1 MSPDPAT
8 PESVA
13 GLLLAGGQSRRMGG
27 GDKCL
32 LSLAGRPI
40 LDRIVARIRP
50 QVGPMVLNANGDPSR
65 FAGFAL
71 PVVPDVVEGFAGP
84 LAGVLTGLEWAQQN
98 APGCEWVASFA
109 CDAPFVPTD
118 LVARLAAAV
127 ADEGADMACAVSG
140 ARNHPVFGLWPV
152 RLTGELRRA
161 VVGEDVRKVD
171 VWTGSYRLA
180 RAVFA
185 VDPVDPFF
193 NLNSPE
199 DIARAEEM
207 VSTHTVLT

>member
-8 PESVA
+8 PEKIA
-13 GLLLAGGQSRRMGG
+13 GLLLAGGQSRRWGG

-32 LSLAGRPI
+32 LRLAGRPI
-40 LDRIVARIRP
+40 LDHIIARVRP
-50 QVGPMVLNANGDPSR
+50 QVGPMVLNANGDPAR

-71 PVVPDVVEGFAGP
+71 PVAPDVVGGFAGP
-84 LAGVLTGLEWAQQN
+84 LAGVLTGLEWARQN

-118 LVARLAAAV
+118 LVARLIRAV
-127 ADEGADMACAVSG
+127 ADEGADMACAVSD
-140 ARNHPVFGLWPV
+140 ARDQPVFGLWPV

-161 VVGEDVRKVD
+161 IVGEDLHKVD
-171 VWTGSYRLA
+171 VWSGRYRLA
-180 RAVFA
+180 RAVFT

-199 DIARAEEM
+199 DILRAEEIL
-207 VSTHTVLT
+207 STHTVPT